1 MIKKDF
7 QKIIADGE
15 VFVIAEIGKGFI
27 QTKEDQS
34 VENYLKNAKELVD
47 AALETGVQAVKFQT
61 HEYEDE
67 QMNIDV
73 TSPHFKGSDRYSW
86 VKRNTNAASI
96 EFWKELK
103 EYTESRGLI
112 FFSTPMSR
120 KSAEKLQSLDVP
132 LWKVGSGD
140 VEDHVMLDFLIETKK
155 PIIISTG
162 MVSLSQLDEVVNYI
176 TSKGS
181 PLTVLYCVSEY
192 PCPSEKF
199 NLSTI
204 KYLKEKYPNLTIGF
218 SDHSVGDNTV
228 PLAAVALGAQVIE
241 KHFSL
246 SRDFWGSD
254 HKVSMTPD
262 EMKDFVDSIKTGT
275 YKNIDVVP
283 FLGNK
288 DRELEGATNQFRPYF
303 NKSLVFGRDIKAGE
317 TITRDMVFAMRPR
330 MYIDGL
336 HANKLHDV
344 LGKKAKKDF
353 KKYDGI
359 KSDSV
364 E

>member
-1 MIKKDF
+1 MAKKYF
-7 QKIIADGE
+7 QKIISDGE

-27 QTKEDQS
+27 QTKEEQTI
-34 VENYLKNAKELVD
+34 ETYLKNAKELID

-67 QMNIDV
+67 QLNIDV
-73 TSPHFKGSDRYSW
+73 TSPHFNGSDRYSW
-86 VKRNTNAASI
+86 VKRNTDATPI

-103 EYTESRGLI
+103 EYAESKGLI

-120 KSAEKLQSLDVP
+120 KSAEKLESLDVS

-162 MVSLSQLDEVVNYI
+162 MVSFSELDEVVSYI

-181 PLTVLYCVSEY
+181 PLTILYCVSEY
-192 PCPSEKF
+192 PCPPEKF

-204 KYLKEKYPNLTIGF
+204 TYLKEKYPNLTIGF

-228 PLAAVALGAQVIE
+228 PLGAVKLGAQVIE

-254 HKVSMTPD
+254 HKVSMTKE
-262 EMKDFVDSIKTGT
+262 EMKDFVDSIKSGT
-275 YKNIDVVP
+275 YKNIDVAP
-283 FLGNK
+283 CFGKK

-303 NKSLVFGRDIKAGE
+303 NKSLVFGRDVKAGE
-317 TITRDMVFAMRPR
+317 IITKDMVFAMRPR

-336 HANKLHDV
+336 HAHKLRDV

-359 KSDSV
+359 KLDSV